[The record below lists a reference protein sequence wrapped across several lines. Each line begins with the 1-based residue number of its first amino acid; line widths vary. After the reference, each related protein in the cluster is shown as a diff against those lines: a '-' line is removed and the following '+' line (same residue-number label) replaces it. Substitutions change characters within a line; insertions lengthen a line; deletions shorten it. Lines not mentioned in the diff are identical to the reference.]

1 MSGFYNIEGSPLGD
15 GCCRRY
21 GKCPQ
26 GQTCGSGC
34 KCSRGVDSVRGNGK
48 GYSNFVDIDDMH
60 YNSFDDTY
68 SNHPGWL
75 SWLLPTPALISNWRD
90 NKKLDKWRKETSAK
104 NKTFQEKLDASAL
117 EKTSR
122 IREEKEQLRLEQ
134 EAYRL
139 GLTAEDAV
147 DIEYKRKKELTKGYI
162 FIGVPIVIV
171 IGMIWYTYSKKQK

>member
-1 MSGFYNIEGSPLGD
+1 
-15 GCCRRY
+15 
-21 GKCPQ
+21 
-26 GQTCGSGC
+26 
-34 KCSRGVDSVRGNGK
+34 VRGNGK